1 MIPVS
6 AYAQRV
12 GLSDPGFGVGV
23 VSGQAGATVPGMA
36 SNISLL
42 APKSEIY
49 FHPQIQPRHDEKQ
62 SPWYSWMAGNF
73 NLNSF
78 FTFLPMLRAFGYSFD
93 IMYGPITGWFE
104 DNHLQAVDKK
114 LRMEKLTPVER
125 FTIYTYGDKKPPL
138 GEGSEYQRVRRGKA
152 YYQHVIDKVEGVTFT
167 AFSIVAC
174 YSMLNTLLKDTRLA
188 LAAELSKEPEQIT
201 LFDLRKSNNPM
212 IATEVDKAIWKTIIR
227 MGSGLLF
234 FKGLQYGVLGN
245 VLSITGERTV
255 FYNPTAYDILQKSIN
270 NVQINNLGMEAKPDL
285 VDALVKCIQAQR
297 IDHRREVYS
306 RDKIDSIRPVLDKI
320 AESLI
325 NKQYGVAGALYI
337 MGGGI
342 IIPGDL
348 KQSMVNYEHV
358 EQVGGVKGIAKE
370 GAWIRR
376 HNNVPTNKVWDARM
390 DMERKGENYVAE
402 SAQRDALL
410 EQRAQILAK
419 GPSLPGVGRKPDGTA
434 PIVVL

>member
-6 AYAQRV
+6 AYAQGV
-12 GLSDPGFGVGV
+12 GLSGPATGMGF
-23 VSGQAGATVPGMA
+23 SGAQTNAIATQMA
-36 SNISLL
+36 SSISPL
-42 APKSEIY
+42 APKSDIY
-49 FHPQIQPRHDEKQ
+49 FHPQLQARHEEK
-62 SPWYSWMAGNF
+62 STPWFSWLAGNF

-78 FTFLPMLRAFGYSFD
+78 FTFLPMLRAFGYTFD
-93 IMYGPITGWFE
+93 IMYGPITGWLE
-104 DNHLQAVDKK
+104 DNHLEATKK
-114 LRMEKLTPVER
+114 YKINQKLSPVER
-125 FTIYTYGDKKPPL
+125 FTIHAYGAERPRI
-138 GEGSEYQRVRRGKA
+138 EAATEYQRVRRGKA
-152 YYQHVIDKVEGVTFT
+152 YYQGFIDKVEGVTFT
-167 AFSIVAC
+167 GLSIVAC

-297 IDHRREVYS
+297 IDHRREVYP

-320 AESLI
+320 AEALI
-325 NKQYGVAGALYI
+325 DKQYGVAGALYI
-337 MGGGI
+337 MGAGI
-342 IIPGDL
+342 IIPGNL
-348 KQSMVNYEHV
+348 KQSLANYEHI

-376 HNNVPTNKVWDARM
+376 HHNVPSNKVWDARVE
-390 DMERKGENYVAE
+390 MEKKGENYVAE
-402 SAQRDALL
+402 SAQREALL
-410 EQRAQILAK
+410 EQRSQILAK
-419 GPSLPGVGRKPDGTA
+419 GPTLPGRKTDGTA